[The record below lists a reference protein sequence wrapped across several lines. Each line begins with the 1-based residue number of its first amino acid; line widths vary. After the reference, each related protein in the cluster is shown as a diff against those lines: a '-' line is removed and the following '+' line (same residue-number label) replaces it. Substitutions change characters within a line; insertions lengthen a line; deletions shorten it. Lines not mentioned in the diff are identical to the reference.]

1 VKRAVQKP
9 VIVVH
14 GGAGAW
20 GTERWKSG
28 VAGVKDAAKAGFR
41 VLKTGGSALD
51 AVEAAVMCMED
62 NEVFNAGFGS
72 TLALDKRIEM
82 EASIM
87 DGKTLNAGAVGLLKD
102 IKNPV
107 HLARLVM
114 ENTDH
119 VFLVADGAEKL
130 ADLYGLARRE
140 PLTEFRLRRWRELTQ
155 KLKNGEMKP
164 LPKLTKLLQSH
175 PNLFDT
181 DTVGAVALDKD
192 GNTAAATSTGGRAL
206 KLPGRIGD
214 SPLIGCGTYADN
226 KAGACSTTGIG
237 EVAIRLVLAKT
248 TCDFMCARRSAQ
260 QAAESSIRLV
270 NHRIMLKSSMGLI
283 AVDTQGRVGAAHNTP
298 NLCWTYMM
306 SKMRQPKA
314 DMRAKV
320 MLGSKPIVEKTW
332 ENANL

>member
-1 VKRAVQKP
+1 MQKP

-20 GTERWKSG
+20 EKERWKSG
-28 VAGVKDAAKAGFR
+28 LLGVKEAAEAGFR
-41 VLKTGGSALD
+41 VLKSGGSALD
-51 AVEAAVMCMED
+51 AVEAAVVCMED
-62 NEVFNAGFGS
+62 NEVFNAGLGS

-82 EASIM
+82 EASVM

-130 ADLYGLARRE
+130 ADLYGLERRE
-140 PLTEFRLRRWRELTQ
+140 PLTQLRLRYWRELTQ
-155 KLKNGEMKP
+155 KLKKGEMES
-164 LPKLTKLLQSH
+164 LPKLAKLLRSQ
-175 PNLFDT
+175 PNLFET
-181 DTVGAVALDKD
+181 DTVGAVALDKNRD
-192 GNTAAATSTGGRAL
+192 TAAATSTGGRAL

-226 KAGACSTTGIG
+226 EAGACSTTGIG

-248 TCDFMCARRSAQ
+248 TCDLMHAGRSAQ
-260 QAAESSIRLV
+260 QAAEGSIRLV
-270 NHRIMLKSSMGLI
+270 NHRIRLKSSMGLI
-283 AVDTQGRVGAAHNTP
+283 AVDTLGRVGAAHNTP
-298 NLCWTYMM
+298 NLCWAYMT

-314 DMRAKV
+314 DMRAKI
-320 MLGSKPIVEKTW
+320 MLESKPIVEKAW

>member
-1 VKRAVQKP
+1 MQKP

-20 GTERWKSG
+20 ETERWKSG
-28 VAGVKDAAKAGFR
+28 LAGVEDAAKAGFK
-41 VLKTGGSALD
+41 VLKNGGSALD
-51 AVEAAVMCMED
+51 AAETAVMRMED
-62 NEVFNAGFGS
+62 NPVFNAGLGS

-87 DGKTLNAGAVGLLKD
+87 DGRTLNAGAAGLLKD

-107 HLARLVM
+107 HLARIVM

-119 VFLVADGAEKL
+119 VFLVAEGAQKL
-130 ADLYGLARRE
+130 ADLYGLQKRN
-140 PLTEFRLRRWRELTQ
+140 PLTELRLRYWHELTQ
-155 KLKNGEMKP
+155 KLKNGEMEP

-175 PNLFDT
+175 PSLFGT
-181 DTVGAVALDKD
+181 DTVGAVALDAKGD
-192 GNTAAATSTGGRAL
+192 TAAATSTGGRAL

-226 KAGACSTTGIG
+226 EAGACSTTGIG
-237 EVAIRLVLAKT
+237 EVAIKLVLAKG
-248 TCDFMCARRSAQ
+248 TCDFMRAGQLAQ
-260 QAAESSIRLV
+260 QAAENSIRLV
-270 NHRIMLKSSMGLI
+270 NSRIRLKSSMGLI

-298 NLCWTYMM
+298 NLCWAYMT

-314 DMRAKV
+314 NMQAKAVLKAKPKVERA
-320 MLGSKPIVEKTW
+320 W

>member
-1 VKRAVQKP
+1 MQKP

-20 GTERWKSG
+20 EKERWKSG
-28 VAGVKDAAKAGFR
+28 LAGVKDSAQSGFK
-41 VLKTGGSALD
+41 VLKKGGSALD
-51 AVEAAVMCMED
+51 AVEVAVMSMED
-62 NEVFNAGFGS
+62 NPIFNAGLGS

-87 DGKTLNAGAVGLLKD
+87 DGRALNAGAAGLLKD

-107 HLARLVM
+107 HLARIVM
-114 ENTDH
+114 EKTDH

-130 ADLYGLARRE
+130 ADLYGLERRE
-140 PLTEFRLRRWRELTQ
+140 PLTELRLRYWHELTQ
-155 KLKNGEMKP
+155 KLKKGEMET

-175 PNLFDT
+175 PNLFET
-181 DTVGAVALDKD
+181 DTVGAVALDKNGD
-192 GNTAAATSTGGRAL
+192 TAAATSTGGRAL

-226 KAGACSTTGIG
+226 EAGACSTTGIG
-237 EVAIRLVLAKT
+237 EVAIRLVLAKG
-248 TCDFMCARRSAQ
+248 TCDLMRAGQSAQ
-260 QAAESSIRLV
+260 QAAENSMRLV
-270 NHRIMLKSSMGLI
+270 NQRIRLKSSMGLI
-283 AVDTQGRVGAAHNTP
+283 AVDTEGRVGAAHNTP
-298 NLCWTYMM
+298 NLCWTYMT

-314 DMRAKV
+314 DMRAKTV
-320 MLGSKPIVEKTW
+320 LVAKPKVEKTW

>member
-1 VKRAVQKP
+1 MQKP

-20 GTERWKSG
+20 ETERWKSG
-28 VAGVKDAAKAGFR
+28 LAGVKKAARTGFK
-41 VLKTGGSALD
+41 VLKTGESALD

-62 NEVFNAGFGS
+62 NPIFNAGLGS

-87 DGKTLNAGAVGLLKD
+87 DGRTLNAGAVGLLKD

-107 HLARLVM
+107 HLARIVM
-114 ENTDH
+114 EKTDH

-130 ADLYGLARRE
+130 ADLYGLEKRN
-140 PLTEFRLRRWRELTQ
+140 PLTELRLRYWRELTQ
-155 KLKNGEMKP
+155 KLKNGEMES
-164 LPKLTKLLQSH
+164 LPKLTELLKSH
-175 PNLFDT
+175 PNLFET
-181 DTVGAVALDKD
+181 DTVGAVALDKNGD
-192 GNTAAATSTGGRAL
+192 TAAATSTGGRAL

-226 KAGACSTTGIG
+226 EAGACSTTGIG
-237 EVAIRLVLAKT
+237 EVAVRLVLAKGA
-248 TCDFMCARRSAQ
+248 CDLMRTGQSAQ
-260 QAAESSIRLV
+260 QAAENSIRLV
-270 NHRIMLKSSMGLI
+270 NHRIRLKSSMGLI
-283 AVDTQGRVGAAHNTP
+283 AVDTQSRVGAAHNTQ
-298 NLCWTYMM
+298 NLCWAYMT

-314 DMRAKV
+314 DMQAKAV
-320 MLGSKPIVEKTW
+320 LESKPRVERAW